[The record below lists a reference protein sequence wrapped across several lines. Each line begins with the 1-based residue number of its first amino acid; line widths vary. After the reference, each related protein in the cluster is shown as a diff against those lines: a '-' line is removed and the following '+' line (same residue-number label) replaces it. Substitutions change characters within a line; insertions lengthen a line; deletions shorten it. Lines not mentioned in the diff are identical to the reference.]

1 MTLLLVIAAV
11 VGIIHNLFSILDKLS
26 KLLEEKPPTK
36 PDDDDP
42 TTIAKSKPEEEET
55 QKPAA

>member
-1 MTLLLVIAAV
+1 MTLLLVIVAV
-11 VGIIHNLFSILDKLS
+11 IGIIHNLFGILDRVS

-36 PDDDDP
+36 PDGDNP
-42 TTIAKSKPEEEET
+42 TAIAMPKPEEEET